1 MLDHFHVNA
10 TMDLVEMELFVATS
24 MNVQQDNI
32 HAIQM
37 QYVQTLLDHIH
48 VNAKTVLMEMELFV
62 PTSMN
67 VQQDNIHVI
76 QMEDV

>member
-1 MLDHFHVNA
+1 MLDHIHVNA
-10 TMDLVEMELFVATS
+10 KSVLVEMELFVPTLMSA
-24 MNVQQDNI
+24 QQDNI

-37 QYVQTLLDHIH
+37 QHVQTMLDHIH
-48 VNAKTVLMEMELFV
+48 VNATVDLVEMELFV

-67 VQQDNIHVI
+67 VQQDNIHAI